1 MKRMW
6 AAVVATGFVA
16 LSGCSNDNGEPAGI
30 PSPTTTPTLAEPVE
44 LDYYASVIT
53 DNGSDLAL
61 VGDWMSQKLRV
72 VDAKGDEK
80 WSIDSNGNEDDGG
93 GTEAYSA
100 GENVIVHD
108 YSGATTAYSWTD
120 GQKAWSFDLPSTA
133 GSCRPVQ
140 SFGSQSTSGNSR
152 LGEGDLILIENI
164 WMDAEEN
171 CEPSADGNTVLY
183 ALDPKTGKEAWPALS
198 LGEGGQTFGGR
209 LIELAPDRKSGV
221 MSWMDGDESM
231 VTRVELDDGS
241 HTSIPIT
248 EAREID
254 DTGADYF
261 TVYPTD
267 DPASLTYVYGSM
279 DGDDPMS
286 STVTRA
292 AKLSI
297 PAVVKPSDSATLATT
312 EQSARVS
319 MEDTFDAVCST
330 ALSFTADGKAACLQT
345 QLFASAVKYQGS
357 DGASTDGIPT
367 LRKPRSPGSAVLA
380 VHSGSP
386 STTEIRRSSSFPQQI
401 AGSPH
406 WMLRLANQCGRP
418 AGPNCVKKAKR
429 EAGVGRAYFPTSG
442 WSSSPITRRR
452 RSSMRR
458 PASLSATIGRGL
470 RRTDFERAIRDRDGR
485 GHEHDVGCHRQIT
498 ALGGWPHRRPIR
510 LSDE

>member
-1 MKRMW
+1 
-6 AAVVATGFVA
+6 
-16 LSGCSNDNGEPAGI
+16 
-30 PSPTTTPTLAEPVE
+30 
-44 LDYYASVIT
+44 
-53 DNGSDLAL
+53 
-61 VGDWMSQKLRV
+61 
-72 VDAKGDEK
+72 
-80 WSIDSNGNEDDGG
+80 
-93 GTEAYSA
+93 
-100 GENVIVHD
+100 
-108 YSGATTAYSWTD
+108 
-120 GQKAWSFDLPSTA
+120 
-133 GSCRPVQ
+133 
-140 SFGSQSTSGNSR
+140 
-152 LGEGDLILIENI
+152 
-164 WMDAEEN
+164 MDAEEN

-357 DGASTDGIPT
+357 DGAVDGWYSDAPEAAVARIGGLGGPQWEPVDHGDQTLVVVPAADSGIAALDAATGKPVWTTGGPKLREEGETGSWGGQGVLPDVGLVVVTDNKKTTFFNAKTG
-367 LRKPRSPGSAVLA
+367 KPVSD
-380 VHSGSP
+380 H
-386 STTEIRRSSSFPQQI
+386 
-401 AGSPH
+401 
-406 WMLRLANQCGRP
+406 P
-418 AGPNCVKKAKR
+418 AGDYA
-429 EAGVGRAYFPTSG
+429 ELTSSGRFAIATDEDTSTM
-442 WSSSPITRRR
+442 WAVI
-452 RSSMRR
+452 
-458 PASLSATIGRGL
+458 
-470 RRTDFERAIRDRDGR
+470 DK
-485 GHEHDVGCHRQIT
+485 
-498 ALGGWPHRRPIR
+498 
-510 LSDE
+510 